1 MTVRIALYFF
11 FLPKATEAWIGTILS
26 TQVTGKESSMS
37 ESVRV
42 VIIVLAIIVGALIGH
57 LIARFL
63 LRPRP
68 HISGKLLIDTT
79 GDKDRW
85 TIFFDDDLGDIEKMD
100 QITLRIEK
108 VE

>member
-1 MTVRIALYFF
+1 
-11 FLPKATEAWIGTILS
+11 
-26 TQVTGKESSMS
+26 MS
-37 ESVRV
+37 ELRFVFV
-42 VIIVLAIIVGALIGH
+42 VLAVIVGSAIGRV
-57 LIARFL
+57 IAKFL
-63 LRPRP
+63 FKSRP

-100 QITLRIEK
+100 RVTLRIEK

>member
-1 MTVRIALYFF
+1 
-11 FLPKATEAWIGTILS
+11 
-26 TQVTGKESSMS
+26 MS

-42 VIIVLAIIVGALIGH
+42 VLIILAIIGASVGH
-57 LIARFL
+57 LITQFL
-63 LRPRP
+63 LSPRP

-85 TIFFDDDLGDIEKMD
+85 TIFFDDDLGDIEKMT
-100 QITLRIEK
+100 QVVLSIER

>member
-1 MTVRIALYFF
+1 
-11 FLPKATEAWIGTILS
+11 
-26 TQVTGKESSMS
+26 MS

-42 VIIVLAIIVGALIGH
+42 VLIILAIIGASVGH
-57 LIARFL
+57 LITQL
-63 LRPRP
+63 LLKPRP

-85 TIFFDDDLGDIEKMD
+85 TIFFDDDLGDIEKMT
-100 QITLRIEK
+100 QVVLSIER